1 MSPGTAAEYE
11 KINFVQS
18 GLVPEGHGEKTKDT
32 INSQTDKEKDRFMKI
47 IEDHFEDFTLSHFF
61 FPIKQKV
68 SPKVINVNEEIPEM
82 YARGQALVPGHTFI
96 YTNWQVLI
104 HLFPCVYN
112 RFF

>member
-1 MSPGTAAEYE
+1 MSNWARHYLSPGTAAEYE

-61 FPIKQKV
+61 FFQSSKK
-68 SPKVINVNEEIPEM
+68 
-82 YARGQALVPGHTFI
+82 
-96 YTNWQVLI
+96 
-104 HLFPCVYN
+104 
-112 RFF
+112 